1 MIFFLCQIRKEK
13 MIKDKSIIPLLGFV
27 GTGLMV
33 SSTFGFYKLF
43 FNKQV
48 KLFKKERMMGYP
60 KP

>member
-1 MIFFLCQIRKEK
+1 